1 MRRWDSFALNS
12 WRSWPKLILDFQN
25 GRVTCW
31 NTFQQQNSIW
41 PEFIWNLAEYKGRN
55 FCFKCVRPWAS
66 FRRVWSA
73 KAASRSTGTRR
84 SRRSMRWSASCP
96 TPATCRTRVHI
107 EPGQCDQIWWFIGLW
122 ATFKSFW
129 QQLICPNLSH
139 SYGIFVKESK
149 SIIFLVKSFLGKFYR
164 YLAAFYWSYW
174 LGENKSIW
182 NTLFEMFLFAWVV
195 GQNVLQNYWWCW
207 LIRAKQRLE
216 LYAVGTIL
224 IVPIVFLYH
233 PNDLWLGRLGKVGD
247 QIWQNLTTLVK
258 FISLWQYSRD

>member
-164 YLAAFYWSYW
+164 YLAIF
-174 LGENKSIW
+174 
-182 NTLFEMFLFAWVV
+182 
-195 GQNVLQNYWWCW
+195 
-207 LIRAKQRLE
+207 
-216 LYAVGTIL
+216 
-224 IVPIVFLYH
+224 
-233 PNDLWLGRLGKVGD
+233 
-247 QIWQNLTTLVK
+247 
-258 FISLWQYSRD
+258 